1 MSKTFLSELIAT
13 ITEQGRSLIER
24 KRGAP
29 AAASDLPDMCD
40 ALYSGLGEA
49 SGAALA
55 ADILAA
61 YGVLSEDERV
71 AFFTDLLERFGSD
84 RDKVQELLV
93 RFNANPE
100 DRETAALLHQAS
112 EPRRQELIRRFNRAP
127 GGTAAIVAMRADLLR
142 AIKDRPELA
151 PLDEDFTH
159 LLSSWFN
166 TGFLVLRR
174 IDWSTPASI
183 LEKIIHH
190 EAVHEITDWDDLR
203 RRIDPKDRR
212 LYAFFHPVLVDEPLI
227 FVEVALITEVPSA
240 IAPILDE
247 TREQIPPEE
256 ATVAAFYSLS
266 TCQEG
271 LGGIS
276 FGSFLIKRV
285 VEELAREFPNLKR
298 FATLSPVPNF
308 KAWLDGE
315 RAAKT
320 SPVISEAWRAEL
332 ALLDRPGWYLDA
344 DTADQPRDI
353 MLALLAYYLLALKD
367 TYGKP
372 FDPVARLHLRNG
384 ARLDRLNWRADLS
397 EKGRGQSEGMMV
409 NYLYDIED
417 IEKNHE
423 LYANEDHLVAAPAV
437 TALLKQ
443 IPGWA
448 EAEDN
453 GT

>member
-1 MSKTFLSELIAT
+1 MTFLSEMIAT
-13 ITEQGRSLIER
+13 ITEQGRNLIER
-24 KRGAP
+24 NRGAP
-29 AAASDLPDMCD
+29 AEAADLPGMCD

-61 YGVLSEDERV
+61 YGALNEQDRI
-71 AFFTDLLERFGSD
+71 AFFMDLLERYGPD
-84 RDKVQELLV
+84 RDKMQALLEKL
-93 RFNANPE
+93 NADPE
-100 DRETAALLHQAS
+100 DRDTAALLHQAS
-112 EPRRQELIRRFNRAP
+112 EPRRQELIRRFNMAP

-151 PLDEDFTH
+151 PLDGDFTH

-174 IDWSTPASI
+174 IDWSTPAAI

-227 FVEVALITEVPSA
+227 FVEVALVTEVPSA

-247 TREQIPPEE
+247 AREQIPAEE

-285 VEELAREFPNLKR
+285 VEELAREFPNLSS

-308 KAWLDGE
+308 KAWLDAE
-315 RAAKT
+315 RAAGT
-320 SPVISEAWRAEL
+320 SKVIAEDWRADL
-332 ALLDRPGWYLDA
+332 AVLDRPGWSLDSE
-344 DTADQPRDI
+344 TADQPRDI

-367 TYGKP
+367 AYGKP

-397 EKGRGQSEGMMV
+397 EKGRTQSEGMMV
-409 NYLYDIED
+409 NYLYDIKD

-423 LYANEDHLVAAPAV
+423 LYANENHLVAAAEV
-437 TALLKQ
+437 TALLKR
-443 IPGWA
+443 IPGGA
-448 EAEDN
+448 EAGD
-453 GT
+453 GGA

>member
-1 MSKTFLSELIAT
+1 MTFLSELIAT
-13 ITEQGRSLIER
+13 ITEQGRNLIER
-24 KRGAP
+24 NRGAP
-29 AAASDLPDMCD
+29 AEAADLPGMCD
-40 ALYSGLGEA
+40 SLYSGLGEA

-61 YGVLSEDERV
+61 YGALNEQERI
-71 AFFTDLLERFGSD
+71 AFFMDLLERYGPD
-84 RDKVQELLV
+84 RDKMQALLGKL
-93 RFNANPE
+93 NADPE
-100 DRETAALLHQAS
+100 DRDTAALLHQAS
-112 EPRRQELIRRFNRAP
+112 EPRRQELIRRFNMAP

-142 AIKDRPELA
+142 AVKEHPELA
-151 PLDEDFTH
+151 PLDGDFTH

-174 IDWSTPASI
+174 IDWSTPAAI
-183 LEKIIHH
+183 LEKIIRH

-227 FVEVALITEVPSA
+227 FVEVALVTEVPSA

-247 TREQIPPEE
+247 AREQIPAEE

-285 VEELAREFPNLKR
+285 VEELAREFPNLSS

-308 KAWLDGE
+308 KAWLDAE
-315 RAAKT
+315 RAAET
-320 SPVISEAWRAEL
+320 SKVIADDWRADL
-332 ALLDRPGWYLDA
+332 AVSDRPGWLLDA
-344 DTADQPRDI
+344 ELADRPRDI

-367 TYGKP
+367 AYGKP

-397 EKGRGQSEGMMV
+397 DKGLSQSEGMMV
-409 NYLYDIED
+409 NYLYDLAD

-423 LYANEDHLVAAPAV
+423 LYANEDHLVAATAV
-437 TALLKQ
+437 TDLLKK
-443 IPGWA
+443 IPEAA
-448 EAEDN
+448 ETESGGA
-453 GT
+453 